1 MALFFRR
8 PLALFC
14 VVFTLSLLFFSHT
27 DSAAKIV
34 FAVLSFLLFLLFL
47 LLRCRRKMLLLA
59 LTVAALSAQLFGY
72 LVFDRR
78 LLPYRTA
85 AEAGSD
91 VFLTATVEEIT
102 YTAAYGSAFYAR
114 VETLS
119 GKPARGVIYV
129 EAEEDPCVIVGS
141 RVSFSAAVAIIDFR
155 TEEGAYLAARGALAR
170 ATVTKD
176 VEVGAADPSL
186 RYRIRRA
193 CTGQR
198 TALARRLCTAVPGDT
213 GELMAAML
221 LGEHSLL
228 SPEITRNFRR
238 VGLSHILAL
247 SGLHLG
253 VLLSVV
259 RWIFRRLRLP
269 RRAEAPLSLLLLLG
283 YLALTGFPVSVV
295 RAGIMTGAATLAFPL
310 RREADS
316 ITSLSLSAMLICL
329 LRPTAVFDVG
339 FYLTFAATLGVLVQG
354 EGQRFFEKVPRL
366 CASLLVTLAAI
377 LFTLPLLVWF
387 FGEVSLVAPLTNLL
401 FVPLFSLFLPLSLP
415 AVLCGAPFLP
425 APLYAAMGDGL
436 LFLLSRIATL
446 RGVTVALH
454 HPLSLPLL
462 GICVLLLLLLLSLPR
477 VRRRTVLFTVLGC
490 GTAFCVCLALSVQMT
505 LCQQDVLCQSQNGE
519 ELLLAV
525 SDGRGLLCDLSTG
538 ATAAGKDGQDLLKD
552 THLTELDGY
561 LLTHYHVR
569 HIRLFRYY
577 ARRVVVRKVYLPVPA
592 NREEEEIRLA
602 ICREA
607 ERYGVEAVPYRPYD
621 PISVGRLTLTPLP
634 RGHTGSSHPAIALS
648 VSGEGGVFTYIG
660 SGYAASDRRAAGAD
674 WVAKSNHLFF
684 GAHGP
689 KSKTFPDYNVFSRH
703 LRRAVYATTAE
714 PPKKLRDYLTDRLEK
729 NGDSPI
735 RFPL

>member
-72 LVFDRR
+72 LVFDQR

-91 VFLTATVEEIT
+91 VFITATVEEIT

-119 GKPARGVIYV
+119 GMPARGVIYV

-186 RYRIRRA
+186 RYRFRRA

-221 LGEHSLL
+221 LGERSLL

-238 VGLSHILAL
+238 VGLSHVLAL

-259 RWIFRRLRLP
+259 RWIFRHLRLP

-329 LRPTAVFDVG
+329 LRPAAVFDVG

-354 EGQRFFEKVPRL
+354 GGTTVLRKSAAAVRFPSCHAGSHSFYTAASGLVLWRSFPCCAADQPVVCAALFALFAAFVAGGSVRGALSAGTAL
-366 CASLLVTLAAI
+366 CRDGGWASLS
-377 LFTLPLLVWF
+377 
-387 FGEVSLVAPLTNLL
+387 SLTHRH
-401 FVPLFSLFLPLSLP
+401 P
-415 AVLCGAPFLP
+415 ARGHRCP
-425 APLYAAMGDGL
+425 APSAFSPAARHL
-436 LFLLSRIATL
+436 HSF
-446 RGVTVALH
+446 ALA
-454 HPLSLPLL
+454 S
-462 GICVLLLLLLLSLPR
+462 
-477 VRRRTVLFTVLGC
+477 
-490 GTAFCVCLALSVQMT
+490 
-505 LCQQDVLCQSQNGE
+505 
-519 ELLLAV
+519 AV
-525 SDGRGLLCDLSTG
+525 S
-538 ATAAGKDGQDLLKD
+538 AACQ
-552 THLTELDGY
+552 
-561 LLTHYHVR
+561 
-569 HIRLFRYY
+569 
-577 ARRVVVRKVYLPVPA
+577 A
-592 NREEEEIRLA
+592 
-602 ICREA
+602 
-607 ERYGVEAVPYRPYD
+607 
-621 PISVGRLTLTPLP
+621 
-634 RGHTGSSHPAIALS
+634 
-648 VSGEGGVFTYIG
+648 
-660 SGYAASDRRAAGAD
+660 
-674 WVAKSNHLFF
+674 
-684 GAHGP
+684 AHGALYRSRLRHRLLRLPCFIRADDALPTRCSLSKP
-689 KSKTFPDYNVFSRH
+689 KQ
-703 LRRAVYATTAE
+703 
-714 PPKKLRDYLTDRLEK
+714 
-729 NGDSPI
+729 
-735 RFPL
+735 